1 MLGLWG
7 EGGMR
12 WKDLVGDRSI
22 DLGALDG
29 GVRGLSSG
37 ACLCGVRERGG
48 ELRGIS
54 NQWGSRTMRKTYNRR

>member
-12 WKDLVGDRSI
+12 WKDFVGDRSMA
-22 DLGALDG
+22 LGRLDG
-29 GVRGLSSG
+29 GVRGLSSR
-37 ACLCGVRERGG
+37 ACLCGVRECGG

-54 NQWGSRTMRKTYNRR
+54 NESIL